1 MGLFIK
7 KPLAD
12 LMTEANDSGSK
23 SLKRILGPWSLIALG
38 VGVIIGAGLFS
49 ITGAVAAGYTGP
61 AITLSFAIAALGC
74 CFAGLCY
81 AEFASMI
88 PVAGSAYTYSYA
100 TMGEL
105 VAWIIGWDLVLE
117 YCVAATTVSISWSRY
132 LVVFLEG
139 FGVHLPQALTACP
152 WDGGIVNI
160 PAFVIVVDTRNGRQ
174 FYLQWDH
181 RILES
186 LRSLGVR
193 SLGMEI
199 YPYGELY
206 ALYPH

>member
-88 PVAGSAYTYSYA
+88 PWQVAHIPTR
-100 TMGEL
+100 MPRW
-105 VAWIIGWDLVLE
+105 V
-117 YCVAATTVSISWSRY
+117 SWS
-132 LVVFLEG
+132 LGLSV
-139 FGVHLPQALTACP
+139 
-152 WDGGIVNI
+152 GIWCSSI
-160 PAFVIVVDTRNGRQ
+160 AWP
-174 FYLQWDH
+174 
-181 RILES
+181 
-186 LRSLGVR
+186 LRPL
-193 SLGMEI
+193 
-199 YPYGELY
+199 
-206 ALYPH
+206 A